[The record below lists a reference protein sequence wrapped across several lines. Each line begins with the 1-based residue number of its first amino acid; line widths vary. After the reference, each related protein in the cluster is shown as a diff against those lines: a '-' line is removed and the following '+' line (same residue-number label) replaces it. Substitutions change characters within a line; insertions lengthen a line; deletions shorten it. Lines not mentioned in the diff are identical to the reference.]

1 MKLLRGY
8 RPLILVLDEVQRLAA
23 SAKYRD
29 RARLCDLDGFC
40 VPEFMIKKI
49 RAFFRDLDEA
59 NKLLLNEAA
68 LKIDGKL
75 DMASASASFTNAI
88 NAITSL
94 AAIKQIPVISF
105 SHVVFARAK

>member
-23 SAKYRD
+23 TDTYRD
-29 RARLCDLDGFC
+29 RAKLCDLDGFC

-49 RAFFRDLDEA
+49 RAFFNDLDEA

-94 AAIKQIPVISF
+94 AAIKPIRVIFVSNI
-105 SHVVFARAK
+105 